1 MLKTRLHLAICLTLL
16 LGAAHAQ
23 HDLSSLLLQDSWQ
36 AMNANPALQPKG
48 LVVNLP
54 GVYNN
59 LWVTNITFNDLIVND
74 NGATL
79 VDVANAIP
87 LLEASN
93 TLREDLDI
101 ETIGVGFNIGRLG
114 LSLGHRMRFNAL
126 LDYPKTLAQ
135 LIWQGNA
142 QFVGQTVGFGPSLEL
157 TAYHEVALGASFSI
171 SDKVRIGGRAKLL
184 SGSNNLQT
192 ERSNL
197 QLTTSDDIYQLDLDA
212 DLRVNSAGSL
222 TYDGLRD
229 VDVDFNFGN
238 FSGTSLFGAQS
249 GVAFDLGV
257 VIDLGK
263 LQLTASALDLGGS
276 IEWKENVKNYTLSGN
291 YVFEGLD
298 LARPLLNDDGEL
310 GSILDSLY
318 ATYEPTETS
327 QAYTTQIGQKFYL
340 SGQYELS
347 EKIQVGVAAFADNY
361 RDANTAALA
370 LTGSMQLSP
379 LLRVGALWG
388 LRNER
393 WDNIGANAT
402 IALGPVRLLLATDN
416 IITAFRP
423 RDAHVVNFR
432 LGANLVFGASDG
444 INGQ

>member
-1 MLKTRLHLAICLTLL
+1 MLNTKLLFTSCFTLL
-16 LGAAHAQ
+16 MVGATAQ
-23 HDLSSLLLQDSWQ
+23 HDLSSLLLSDSWQ

-48 LVVNLP
+48 IVVNLP

-59 LWVTNITFNDLIVND
+59 LWVTNITFNDLVVEQ
-74 NGATL
+74 NGTSVL
-79 VDVANAIP
+79 DVSNAISKM
-87 LLEASN
+87 EASN

-101 ETIGVGFNIGRLG
+101 ETVGIGFNIGRLG

-135 LIWQGNA
+135 LIWEGNA
-142 QFVGQTVGFGPSLEL
+142 QFIGQTVGFGPSVEL
-157 TAYHEVALGASFSI
+157 TAYHEVALGASFRI
-171 SDKVRIGGRAKLL
+171 SDKVQIGGRAKFL

-197 QLTTSDDIYQLDLDA
+197 QLTTRDDIYQLDMDA
-212 DLRVNSAGSL
+212 DFRVNSAGAL
-222 TYDGLRD
+222 NYDGLRD

-238 FSGTSLFGAQS
+238 FSGQPLFGPQS
-249 GVAFDLGV
+249 GVAFDLGIAV
-257 VIDLGK
+257 QLGK
-263 LQLTASALDLGGS
+263 LQLTASALDLGGT

-291 YVFEGLD
+291 YTFEGLD

-327 QAYTTQIGQKFYL
+327 NSYTTKIGQKFYFG
-340 SGQYELS
+340 SQYELT
-347 EKIQVGVAAFADNY
+347 EKVRVGLVAFADSY
-361 RDANTAALA
+361 RDVNTAALA
-370 LTGSMQLSP
+370 LTGSMQVSP

-393 WDNIGANAT
+393 WDNLGANAT
-402 IALGPVRLLLATDN
+402 VALGPVRVLLATDN
-416 IITAFRP
+416 LITAFRP
-423 RDAHVVNFR
+423 RHANVVNFR
-432 LGANLVFGASDG
+432 LGLNVVFG
-444 INGQ
+444 NQE